1 LIAQVLRAHGAQV
14 TAVARSP
21 RTLTIAE
28 KFGFETAEA
37 GTATLSRGFDVV
49 VDATGTPGGFAAAAK
64 MVRPRGTL
72 VLKSTFHGETPV
84 SLSPLVVDE
93 ISVVGSRC
101 GPFAEAIEMLGSGR
115 VVVQP
120 LVAGIYPLERFA
132 DAFEQATTAR
142 KVIFDPA
149 ANGRS

>member
-1 LIAQVLRAHGAQV
+1 
-14 TAVARSP
+14 
-21 RTLTIAE
+21 
-28 KFGFETAEA
+28 
-37 GTATLSRGFDVV
+37 
-49 VDATGTPGGFAAAAK
+49 

>member
-1 LIAQVLRAHGAQV
+1 
-14 TAVARSP
+14 
-21 RTLTIAE
+21 
-28 KFGFETAEA
+28 
-37 GTATLSRGFDVV
+37 
-49 VDATGTPGGFAAAAK
+49 
-64 MVRPRGTL
+64 VRPRGTL

-93 ISVVGSRC
+93 IAVVGSRC
-101 GPFAEAIEMLGSGR
+101 GPFPQAIEMLASGR

-132 DAFEQATTAR
+132 DALEHATRAL